1 VTGQSGN
8 PDGAIPPPER
18 GRSVREANRVG
29 VNHLDSRQSSD
40 PHPNPPPFR
49 GREHTESA
57 APLSRLLHR
66 ADAVLGRIVA
76 AAAAFILLIE
86 VLLLLANVIARYV
99 FNRPLVWGD
108 ELASILFVWL
118 CVLGAVLAM
127 RRNEHMRLTALVSRM
142 PPHVRAVNDVVV
154 LTIVSAFLAIIIYPA
169 YEYAYDESFV
179 RTPALE
185 IVNTWRAAA
194 VLVGAILLAI
204 SAALRFLLLPV
215 SGRTTITVVAAAI
228 AIAAAL
234 YLAKPLF
241 MAFGNYNLLIF
252 FVFGIIATVFIG
264 VPIGFAFGAMT
275 VAYIAVAT
283 RAPMTIVIS
292 RMDEGM
298 SHLILLSIPLFIFL
312 GLLIE
317 MTGMARA
324 MVNFLASLLGHVR
337 GGLSYVLL
345 GAMILVSGI
354 SGAKAADMAAVGP
367 VLFPEMK
374 KRGAKPGELVSLL
387 AASGAMAETIPPS
400 LVLITIGSVTGV
412 SIAALFTGGLLP
424 GLVLAI
430 ALGVV
435 AYIRSADDDLSQVR
449 RATGREIAA
458 ALWISIPALILP
470 FIIRSAV
477 VEGVATATEV
487 STIGVAYTVIV
498 GLLVYRQF
506 DWRRLYPMLVDTA
519 SLSGS
524 ILLIVGT
531 ATAMAW
537 ALTQSGFSRQLAA
550 AMAGVPG
557 GAAGFMVLSIV
568 VFVILGSVLEGIPA
582 LVLLAPLLFPIA
594 KLMGIHEVHYA
605 MVVILAMGIGLFA
618 PPFGVGFF
626 TACAIG
632 RVEPDEAMGRIW
644 PYLGALLLAVI
655 VVAAVPWLS
664 TGFL

>member
-1 VTGQSGN
+1 M
-8 PDGAIPPPER
+8 A
-18 GRSVREANRVG
+18 
-29 VNHLDSRQSSD
+29 HSS
-40 PHPNPPPFR
+40 
-49 GREHTESA
+49 EA
-57 APLSRLLHR
+57 APAANAAGLLHR

-76 AAAAFILLIE
+76 AATAFILLVE
-86 VLLLLANVIARYV
+86 VFLLLANVIARYV

-127 RRNEHMRLTALVSRM
+127 RRNEHMRLTALISRA
-142 PPHVRAVNDVVV
+142 PPQARAVLDVVV
-154 LTIVSAFLAIIIYPA
+154 LTIVSAFLLVIVYPA
-169 YEYAYDESFV
+169 FEYAYDESYI
-179 RTPALE
+179 RTPAME
-185 IVNTWRAAA
+185 ITNTWRAAA
-194 VLVGAILLAI
+194 VFVGAVLLGL
-204 SAALRFLLLPV
+204 SAALRFVLSPV
-215 SGRTTITVVAAAI
+215 SGRIILTVIVAGILVAG
-228 AIAAAL
+228 AL
-234 YLAKPLF
+234 YLARPMF
-241 MAFGNYNLLIF
+241 MSFGNYNLLIF
-252 FVFGIIATVFIG
+252 FVFGIIVTVFIG
-264 VPIGFAFGAMT
+264 VPIAFAFGAMT

-435 AYIRSADDDLSQVR
+435 AYIRSADDDLSSVR

-487 STIGVAYTVIV
+487 STIGVAYTVVV
-498 GLLVYRQF
+498 GLVVYRQF
-506 DWRRLYPMLVDTA
+506 DWKRIYPMLVDTA

-537 ALTQSGFSRQLAA
+537 ALTQSGFSRQLAT

-557 GAAGFMVLSIV
+557 GATGFMALSIV

-644 PYLGALLLAVI
+644 PYLGALLVAVI